1 MRYALSQVFGVS
13 TEPVASYIER
23 PEVDAKFVDALKSDK
38 QIVVYGAS
46 KQGKTS
52 LVSRHLPYHK
62 NIVVS
67 LTPRTTVL
75 DVYQSILRQSGVTLK
90 TSETLGSETE
100 VATSIGAKFKAL
112 IPLFGSGE
120 AEAKGEISAGSNK
133 TQEFEEIPINIE
145 LPQDVSEVLKRAKRN
160 SVVVILEN
168 FHYLDEE
175 KQRQLAFDLRTF
187 QELKVQFVIL
197 GVWRERNRLAQFNGD
212 LLDRVTEVPVEPWT
226 REEFVRVS
234 KTGCQF
240 LNIELSESLKDRL
253 IDACFSSIGVFQ
265 ELLKETC
272 IAAGISQTMP
282 ELTKVQDEQLLSNA
296 CQKKAEEYSAR
307 HQRALESIAAGNVS
321 NTSKEGV
328 LPLYLTYYL
337 VKVILSEG
345 YDGLATGMRR
355 SLIHER
361 IQAIHHRAK
370 DVRASDMS
378 NLLYNIAK
386 TQAGK
391 SISPPIIDYDQS
403 KKMLQVVDSTFF
415 FFLKH
420 ADLKAI
426 AEEIPNPTGN

>member
-1 MRYALSQVFGVS
+1 MTYKLNDVFGVS
-13 TEPVASYIER
+13 TEPVQSYIER
-23 PEVDAKFVDALKSDK
+23 PEVDNKFVEALQSDK
-38 QIVVYGAS
+38 QVVVYGAS

-52 LVSRHLPYHK
+52 LVSRHLPYDK

-75 DVYQSILRQSGVTLK
+75 DVYQSILRQSGVTIK
-90 TSETLGSETE
+90 AGETIGSESE
-100 VATSIGAKFKAL
+100 VSTSISAKFKAL

-120 AEAKGEISAGSNK
+120 TEAKGEISAGSNK
-133 TQEFEEIPINIE
+133 DQEFEEIPINLE
-145 LPQDVSEVLKRAKRN
+145 LPQDVSEVLKRARKN
-160 SVVVILEN
+160 GVVVILEN
-168 FHYLDEE
+168 FHYLDDE
-175 KQRQLAFDLRTF
+175 KQKQLAFDLRTF

-226 REEFVRVS
+226 REEFSRVVD
-234 KTGCQF
+234 TGSAC
-240 LNIELSESLKDRL
+240 LNIKFADSVHAKLVE
-253 IDACFSSIGVFQ
+253 ACFSSIGVFQ

-272 IAAGISQTMP
+272 GGAGVHQTM
-282 ELTKVQDEQLLSNA
+282 ENTTCIDDESLVTAA
-296 CQKKAEEYSAR
+296 CAKKAEEYTAR
-307 HQRALESIAAGNVS
+307 HQRALESIAAGNVGTS
-321 NTSKEGV
+321 SKEGL
-328 LPLYLTYYL
+328 LPLYLTHYL
-337 VKVILSEG
+337 VKVILQEG
-345 YDGLATGMRR
+345 YDGLANGMRR
-355 SLIHER
+355 TLIHER
-361 IQAIHHRAK
+361 IQAAHHRAD

-420 ADLKAI
+420 ANLAQISD
-426 AEEIPNPTGN
+426 EIPNPIQN